1 MVTESGVWDW
11 DRLEFMLPRKNL
23 ERIAFLPPRD
33 GFGEDRPTWGWEDKR
48 EFSTRLT
55 GREDVEHVLR
65 SCVAAK
71 GLWMR
76 VLLPEDWEAFF
87 SIVFHEWLGK
97 NLFEGSFMTNDREWF
112 TRFVILCWLL
122 WKRWCSLLLDS
133 EVGVLGDIL
142 MHGNR
147 LVAECIRA
155 LSDAKGIRV
164 RRGSSLSWSSQRGAS
179 PPLGTLVGSIKRLLG
194 KDWRVVVKH
203 VVHDSNRV
211 ADLLANKGRSLCID
225 SSIFL
230 DHSTD
235 TLSLVEEEHANH
247 SLTLDTPTEVGLVVS
262 FESGGIGR

>member
-1 MVTESGVWDW
+1 
-11 DRLEFMLPRKNL
+11 
-23 ERIAFLPPRD
+23 
-33 GFGEDRPTWGWEDKR
+33 
-48 EFSTRLT
+48 
-55 GREDVEHVLR
+55 
-65 SCVAAK
+65 
-71 GLWMR
+71 MR

-179 PPLGTLVGSIKRLLG
+179 PPLGWVKLNVDATLGCDGGSTLVGSIKRLLG